1 MIFSRLLSAILAL
14 VLLSR
19 LSSHKVRGE
28 KTVSSKVVVLLE
40 DDVDGG
46 EAAETVEFALDG
58 TSYAIDL
65 SEANAK
71 KLRNALDG
79 YVSKARKVSVRR
91 STGSKTSSGVD
102 IHAVRAWA
110 EANGIEVSKRGR
122 ISRDIMSQF
131 KAAGN

>member
-46 EAAETVEFALDG
+46 EATETIEFGLDG

-65 SEANAK
+65 SDANAK
-71 KLRNALDG
+71 KLRETLDG

-91 STGSKTSSGVD
+91 SGRPKTSSGVD
-102 IHAVRAWA
+102 STAVRAWA

-122 ISRDIMSQF
+122 ISRDIVSQF
-131 KAAGN
+131 RAAGN

>member
-1 MIFSRLLSAILAL
+1 M
-14 VLLSR
+14 
-19 LSSHKVRGE
+19 
-28 KTVSSKVVVLLE
+28 SSKVVVLLE

-46 EAAETVEFALDG
+46 EAAETVEFGLDG
-58 TSYAIDL
+58 TTYAIDL
-65 SEANAK
+65 SEQNAK
-71 KLRNALDG
+71 KLRETLDG

-91 STGSKTSSGVD
+91 STGRKTSSGID

-122 ISRDIMSQF
+122 ISRDIVSQF